1 MAAPQGNAIV
11 VGVGSEQ
18 SLGAALSRRFAREGY
33 NVIVSGRTEAKL
45 ARVVRAIVDDGGK
58 AEAVVA
64 DATIEADVIALFD
77 RAETGSTDGLDLVA
91 FNAGN
96 NAPHDFRTMP
106 AEFFEQTWRV
116 ATLGGFLVGREAA
129 RRLAP
134 RGRGTIIFTGATAS
148 LRGRAPFT
156 AFASAKAGLRSL
168 AQSMAR
174 EFGPLGIHVGHV
186 VIDGGIDGEKAERR
200 CAGSQDRARYRWVVE
215 HRCHRGSVLASASA
229 TSVRLDARA
238 RSPAVQGAVLE
249 SRSHYQETGED
260 HGTAKR
266 KDRGIVVC
274 HGRSELPCAFAGQ
287 AAELYLRAARRRA
300 TVKHRV
306 GAAPSSNSRCSPYP

>member
-1 MAAPQGNAIV
+1 MAAPQGTAIV

-18 SLGAALSRRFAREGY
+18 GLGAALSHRFAREGH
-33 NVIVSGRTEAKL
+33 NVIVSGRTEARL
-45 ARVVRAIVDDGGK
+45 ARVVRGIVDDGGN

-64 DATIEADVIALFD
+64 DATIEADVVALFD
-77 RAETGSTDGLDLVA
+77 RAEAGGTNGLDLVV

-116 ATLGGFLVGREAA
+116 AALGGFLVGREAA

-134 RGRGTIIFTGATAS
+134 RGRGTVIFTGATAS
-148 LRGRAPFT
+148 LRGRSPFS

-186 VIDGGIDGEKAERR
+186 VIDGGIDGE
-200 CAGSQDRARYRWVVE
+200 
-215 HRCHRGSVLASASA
+215 
-229 TSVRLDARA
+229 RLNA
-238 RSPAVQGAVLE
+238 
-249 SRSHYQETGED
+249 
-260 HGTAKR
+260 
-266 KDRGIVVC
+266 
-274 HGRSELPCAFAGQ
+274 
-287 AAELYLRAARRRA
+287 
-300 TVKHRV
+300 
-306 GAAPSSNSRCSPYP
+306 AAPQYKTERGADGLLNIDAIADAYWQLHRQHPSAWTHELDLRPFKEPF